1 MAKLLG
7 GLSHLSAPVA
17 QPQPLDLS
25 AQPFSD
31 GISEGEQGLRRHA
44 QSFRPRPMIW
54 ESSVMKRVVM
64 LAALAVTLGV
74 AASPVSAQT
83 LATIKQRGVLNCG
96 SNGTLAGF
104 GLPDAQG
111 RWTGLDVDFCRALAA
126 AIFND
131 PNKVKFIPL
140 TAKDRFTALQSG
152 EVDILARNTTW
163 TSSRDTSLG
172 LNFTAVNYYD
182 GQGFIVR
189 KALKVNSALE
199 LNDAAVCV
207 QQGTTTELNLAD
219 YFRANK
225 MKLKTVTFATADEA
239 IKAYDAGRCDAYTT
253 DASGLAGERL
263 RLANANDHI
272 VLPEI
277 ISKEPLGP
285 VVRHGDDQWLDIV
298 KWTHFAMITAEELGV
313 TKANVDEQLKSEN
326 PDVKRLLGTE
336 GKHGEAL
343 GLTNDWALRILKH
356 VGNYGE
362 IFEKNVGQG
371 SVLKISRGLNALWNK
386 GGLQYAPPI
395 R

>member
-1 MAKLLG
+1 MKCVVIR
-7 GLSHLSAPVA
+7 VA
-17 QPQPLDLS
+17 
-25 AQPFSD
+25 
-31 GISEGEQGLRRHA
+31 
-44 QSFRPRPMIW
+44 
-54 ESSVMKRVVM
+54 
-64 LAALAVTLGV
+64 LAALLGAVAT
-74 AASPVSAQT
+74 AASAQT
-83 LATIKQRGVLNCG
+83 LNTVKSRGLLHCG
-96 SNGTLAGF
+96 ANGTLAGF

-111 RWTGLDVDFCRALAA
+111 RWTGLDVDFCRAMAA

-131 PNKVKFIPL
+131 PNKIKFVPL

-152 EVDILARNTTW
+152 EVDVLSRNTTW

-182 GQGFIVR
+182 GQGFMVR

-239 IKAYDAGRCDAYTT
+239 IKAYDAGRCDSYTT

-263 RLANANDHI
+263 RLANMNDHI

-285 VVRHGDDQWLDIV
+285 VVRHGDDQWFDIV

-313 TKANVDEQLKSEN
+313 SKANVDDQLKSES
-326 PDVKRLLGTE
+326 PDIKRLLGTE
-336 GKHGEAL
+336 GKHGEGL
-343 GLTNDWALRILKH
+343 GLTNDWAYRIIKH

-362 IFEKNVGQG
+362 SFERNVGLG
-371 SVLKISRGLNALWNK
+371 SQLKISRGINALWTK